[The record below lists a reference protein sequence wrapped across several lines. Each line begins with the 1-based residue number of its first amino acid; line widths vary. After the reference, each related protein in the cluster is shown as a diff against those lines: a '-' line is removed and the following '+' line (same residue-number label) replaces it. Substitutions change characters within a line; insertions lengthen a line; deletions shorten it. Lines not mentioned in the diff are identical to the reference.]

1 MLYCNVLQCSVLCCR
16 CNILYSPVLTLSLT
30 LSPSLSHSLTF
41 THSLSL
47 SLTRLLTLYLYL
59 SLTHSFSLILVAA
72 KHSPSS
78 AFSSEDRDHD
88 DDDDD
93 NDGTH
98 RPCSSDNDH
107 SMPGGDTRKED
118 ANKDRDRDPE
128 LGHENSPCVSSEVR
142 SDNHGTHLLDTHW
155 IGNSG
160 MGIPAVPASLSCKT
174 HRRPVWLVDHD
185 SIHCLH
191 ALTVTAAPLATDAL
205 TVTAAPLATDALT
218 VTAAPLATD
227 ARTNDCSYSTFLNGS
242 LQSARNLFL
251 CLAADIA
258 HLSSLPPPSSAPSPS
273 PTRGLGGVQLELA
286 AIVKATVLLQYVAS
300 RSNTVPNVTLPLT
313 LSLT

>member
-1 MLYCNVLQCSVLCCR
+1 MYYIVLYCTVLKCTALHWTVLYCNVLQCSVLCCR

-191 ALTVTAAPLATDAL
+191 ALTVTAAPLATDA
-205 TVTAAPLATDALT
+205 
-218 VTAAPLATD
+218 
-227 ARTNDCSYSTFLNGS
+227 RTNDCSYSTFLNGS